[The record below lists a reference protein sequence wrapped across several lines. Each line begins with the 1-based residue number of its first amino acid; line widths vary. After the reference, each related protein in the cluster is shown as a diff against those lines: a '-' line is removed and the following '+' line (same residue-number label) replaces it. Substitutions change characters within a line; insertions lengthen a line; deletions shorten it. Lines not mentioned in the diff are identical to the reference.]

1 MEDNKKDVMEEIE
14 YRFRVLAKT
23 STHDLIKK
31 DIIFKFNDL
40 LKDMFSVCF
49 DFYTYKKIDGGK

>member
-1 MEDNKKDVMEEIE
+1 M
-14 YRFRVLAKT
+14 LAKT